1 MIDEKKIKDTAID
14 EFYGED
20 IDTSDESIK
29 SSNEYIN
36 FNEKLK
42 TSAKKLEVL
51 DDNTKDFTIDIFSII
66 DKAEGIKEKKK
77 SRTEFVFFIITASI
91 ILSIYMFAGIHL
103 GVKVI
108 MISQIVIITL
118 MPWCLIPAA
127 VAKHKRS
134 DI

>member
-1 MIDEKKIKDTAID
+1 MLDEKKLKDTAID

-20 IDTSDESIK
+20 IDKSDESIK
-29 SSNEYIN
+29 SSNEYIK
-36 FNEKLK
+36 FNEKVK
-42 TSAKKLEVL
+42 AAAEKLELL
-51 DDNTKDFTIDIFSII
+51 DESNQDFDIDVFSII

-77 SRTEFVFFIITASI
+77 SRIEFVLFIVTASI
-91 ILSIYMFAGIHL
+91 ILSIYMFAGIYL

-127 VAKHKRS
+127 VVKQKRG

>member
-127 VAKHKRS
+127 VAKHKRG

>member
-1 MIDEKKIKDTAID
+1 LLDEKKLKDTAID

-20 IDTSDESIK
+20 IDKSDESIK
-29 SSNEYIN
+29 SSNEYIK
-36 FNEKLK
+36 FNEKVK
-42 TSAKKLEVL
+42 AAAEKLELL
-51 DDNTKDFTIDIFSII
+51 DESNQDFDIDVFSII

-77 SRTEFVFFIITASI
+77 SRIEFVLFIVTASI
-91 ILSIYMFAGIHL
+91 ILSIYMFAGIYL

-127 VAKHKRS
+127 VVKQKRG